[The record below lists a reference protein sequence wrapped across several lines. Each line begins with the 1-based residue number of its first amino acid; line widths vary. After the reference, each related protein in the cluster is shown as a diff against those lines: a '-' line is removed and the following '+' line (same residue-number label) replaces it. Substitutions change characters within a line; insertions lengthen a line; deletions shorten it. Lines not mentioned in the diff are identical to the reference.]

1 MSQSAQET
9 TRPGTMRRWILRT
22 GAANLDSLVL
32 EDAPIPTPGPGEVR
46 VKVHAVSINYRDQII
61 LTGQLGQTLTEDVIP
76 LSDGAGEIDALG
88 AGVLH
93 WKVGDKVTSIYAAEG
108 WVDGPPIPNMG
119 FGLGSNGSNGMLAEY
134 VVLKADRVIA
144 APKTLS
150 MIEAATLPCAALTA
164 WTALNGDR
172 PYARQVGAGDKVLV
186 LGTGG
191 VSLFALLLA
200 RAVGAE
206 VIGTSSQNN
215 KLDRLRALG
224 AVDAVNYRDTPTW
237 GDVVFE
243 RTGGVK
249 RVVNSA
255 GGSAMDQAIAAVGYG
270 GEIAFM
276 GLFDQAATPPPFL
289 YLMMKGASVRGTA
302 VGSATAYADLLQF
315 VDAHGIKPPIDRVF
329 SFAQA
334 KEAFQAAVS
343 PELFGKIVIDLA
355 A

>member
-1 MSQSAQET
+1 MTHPT
-9 TRPGTMRRWILRT
+9 TAPAHQGTMRRWLLKA

-32 EDAPIPTPGPGEVR
+32 EEAPIPQPGPGEVR
-46 VKVHAVSINYRDQII
+46 VKVHAASINYRDQLI
-61 LTGQLGQTLTEDVIP
+61 LTGQYGQTLTADVIP
-76 LSDGAGEIDALG
+76 LSDGAGEIDAVG
-88 AGVLH
+88 PGVQQ
-93 WKVGDKVTSIYAAEG
+93 WTVGDRVTSIYAEG
-108 WVDGPPIPNMG
+108 WADGPPIPG
-119 FGLGSNGSNGMLAEY
+119 LTFGLGANGSDGMLAEY
-134 VVLKADRVIA
+134 VLLKADRVIA
-144 APKTLS
+144 APQSLNLL
-150 MIEAATLPCAALTA
+150 EAATLPCAALTA

-172 PYARQVGAGDKVLV
+172 PYAKTVGAGDKVLV

-206 VIGTSSQNN
+206 VIGTSSQND

-224 AVDAVNYRDTPTW
+224 AIDTVNYRDTPNW
-237 GDVVFE
+237 GEVVFA

-255 GGSAMDQAIAAVGYG
+255 GGSAMDQSIAAVGYG

-302 VGSATAYADLLQF
+302 VGSAAAYADLIQAI
-315 VDAHGIKPPIDRVF
+315 DASGIKPPIDRIF
-329 SFAQA
+329 PFEQA

-343 PELFGKIVIDLA
+343 PELFGKIVIKIAD
-355 A
+355 

>member
-1 MSQSAQET
+1 MTQPQTAPARQ
-9 TRPGTMRRWILRT
+9 GTMRRWLLKA

-32 EDAPIPTPGPGEVR
+32 EEAPIPEPGPGEVR
-46 VKVHAVSINYRDQII
+46 VKVHAASINYRDQLI
-61 LTGQLGQTLTEDVIP
+61 LTGQYGQTLTADVIP
-76 LSDGAGEIDALG
+76 LSDGAGEIDAVG
-88 AGVLH
+88 SGVQQ
-93 WKVGDKVTSIYAAEG
+93 WTVGDQVTSIYAEG
-108 WVDGPPIPNMG
+108 WADGPPIPG
-119 FGLGSNGSNGMLAEY
+119 LTFGLGANGSDGMLAEY
-134 VVLKADRVIA
+134 VLLKADRVIA
-144 APKTLS
+144 APQSLS
-150 MIEAATLPCAALTA
+150 LLEAATLPCAALTA

-172 PYARQVGAGDKVLV
+172 PYAKAVGAGDKVLV

-206 VIGTSSQNN
+206 VIGTSSQSD
-215 KLDRLRALG
+215 KLDRVRALG
-224 AVDAVNYRDTPTW
+224 AVDAVNYRDTPNW
-237 GDVVFE
+237 GEVVFE

-255 GGSAMDQAIAAVGYG
+255 GGSAMDQSIAAVGYG

-302 VGSATAYADLLQF
+302 VGSAAAYADLIQAI
-315 VDAHGIKPPIDRVF
+315 DASGLKPPIDRVF
-329 SFAQA
+329 PFEQA

-343 PELFGKIVIDLA
+343 PELFGKIVIKIAD
-355 A
+355 